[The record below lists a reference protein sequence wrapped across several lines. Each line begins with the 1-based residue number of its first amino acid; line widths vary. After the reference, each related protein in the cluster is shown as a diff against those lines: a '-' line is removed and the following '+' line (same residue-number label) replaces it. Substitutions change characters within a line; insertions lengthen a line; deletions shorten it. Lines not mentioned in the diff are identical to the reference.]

1 MAVSIANQQENHRGL
16 YAEVTG
22 DGATTALVFTHKR
35 GVFANPTAQAF
46 VVTAPTTST
55 IFRRSG
61 RGGFHFPADGTAV
74 TVSSVV
80 VTATTITVNTSAAVG
95 NGTLAYV
102 AVVFD
107 QPASSN

>member
-22 DGATTALVFTHKR
+22 DGATTALVFTHHRKIPA
-35 GVFANPTAQAF
+35 GQTATATVITGPGANREAA
-46 VVTAPTTST
+46 
-55 IFRRSG
+55 SG
-61 RGGFHFPADGTAV
+61 RGGFHFPAAGTGV
-74 TVSSVV
+74 TVSSVT

-95 NGTLAYV
+95 NGTVAYV

-107 QPASSN
+107 KSSD